1 MVSFTYS
8 IRLAGSVVG
17 AGGAHGFRSR
27 AGEDRN
33 CLLLLYC
40 YYDSLLRNDDDDD
53 NYDDGLCYQHTPSI
67 FYIFVIDFFLLF
79 FIVRLSE
86 RIKIYYKFYYDLFYC

>member
-1 MVSFTYS
+1 MVSFTYPS

-67 FYIFVIDFFLLF
+67 FYIFVIDFFCYFLLF
-79 FIVRLSE
+79 ALVKELKIIIYFIV
-86 RIKIYYKFYYDLFYC
+86 K